1 MKKLIILGWALL
13 ICSAIQS
20 QKTANYLHFN
30 IGGGLNNL
38 SYNLNNG
45 TEKGQFGYTVN
56 AAYSYFFS
64 SQWGIQSG
72 IGLQSFNS
80 LSTINLKSVSSE
92 IDTDGQAYELRTNYK
107 DWQEK
112 QQILSLDIP
121 IMGQFRHS
129 FNRTFGI
136 LAAVGAKISLPIYTN
151 YITTAGQIV
160 TTGYYNQ
167 WNVELADMP
176 QHGFTTYTN
185 SYSGNLTLKP
195 SFMAIAEVGGLY
207 NLSKKIDLYVGGYF
221 NYGLN
226 NILNPN
232 SKLIFQPNTIYNGV
246 FASNQTNK
254 VILVSVGLKVG
265 LYWQLDKK
273 YHKKK
278 R

>member
-1 MKKLIILGWALL
+1 MKKLIILGWGLL

-20 QKTANYLHFN
+20 QQTGNYLHFN
-30 IGGGLNNL
+30 VGGGLNNL
-38 SYNLNNG
+38 SYNLKDG
-45 TEKGQFGYTVN
+45 TEKGQFGYTLN
-56 AAYSYFFS
+56 AAYSYFFT
-64 SQWGIQSG
+64 SQWGVQSG

-92 IDTDGQAYELRTNYK
+92 IDTDGQTYEFRTNYK
-107 DWQEK
+107 NWQEK

-121 IMGQFRHS
+121 IMGQFKHFFDRK
-129 FNRTFGI
+129 FGI
-136 LAAVGAKISLPIYTN
+136 LAALGAKISIPIYTN
-151 YITTAGQIV
+151 YKTTDGQIV

-195 SFMAIAEVGGLY
+195 SFMAVAELGGLY
-207 NLSKKIDLYVGGYF
+207 KLSRKTELYIGGYF

-226 NILNPN
+226 NILKPD
-232 SKLIFQPNTIYNGV
+232 SKLIFQPNAIYNGF
-246 FASNQTNK
+246 FASSQTNN
-254 VILVSVGLKVG
+254 VLPISIGIKVG
-265 LYWQLDKK
+265 LYWQFGKK
-273 YHKKK
+273 YHY